1 MKTLIKKILFI
12 FFIFSI
18 SVTNLYSQVDSV
30 DFYKKELS
38 NMKAWTSFTPRDT
51 SYIKLLNT
59 LSNNYKYSNTD
70 SIALFATEA
79 LQLSTVIKYEMGKF
93 KALSNLA
100 IYELI
105 NGNIQQS
112 IDYNQQV
119 LKTLDL
125 KTSSELGSNIYNV
138 LGRAYFTLGNIPES
152 YKHNRKSLLL
162 AEMTGNKDLIRKLN
176 SNLGAF
182 FTYLEDYDEALKYYE
197 LALSGF
203 SDAEPSISKARIL
216 ANLGY
221 LHMENKDYD
230 KALELLDESL
240 PILEKA
246 KMTELL
252 SEIYLT
258 YGAVYFHNKSLD
270 KAFYY
275 FEKANSYYSS
285 SNNSMNKALSFYS
298 LGISHLAVNNFKTSG
313 EFLFLSLDLY
323 KSINFKIGIE
333 ETSRALYELFKKKK
347 ITKKALHYLELSES
361 YSDSIYKEKS
371 ARDISVLKVK
381 IEFEEDKVNLKLKND
396 GEVAKQTKY
405 IQWTSLGLACMII
418 ISLVFFQANKSE
430 KRLNQELALQTTE
443 LSKKQQELNTINK
456 NQDKL
461 FSIVGHDLRGPIVS
475 LKQLL
480 GLALENEEGVLH
492 FYRFGPK
499 LKKDVDHI
507 HFTLENL
514 LNWGVT
520 QMKGEPVKHVKIEI
534 KQNILRIE
542 ELFREVLDKKA
553 ITVHKSFV
561 DNLVMVVDA
570 NHFNII
576 FRNLIS
582 NAIKFTPQNGQIWL
596 NTYKENNTTFISV
609 KDNGIGMSKEVLSR
623 VFDSSQHYSTFGTDN
638 ERGTGLGLVLC
649 KEMITKN
656 KGTLTV
662 ESELEKGS
670 VFVVRFPNIIVG

>member
-1 MKTLIKKILFI
+1 MKIMTKKILFI

-18 SVTNLYSQVDSV
+18 NATNLYSQVDRV

-38 NMKAWTSFTPRDT
+38 NMKALNSLTPKDT

-59 LSNNYKYSNTD
+59 LSNNYIYINTN
-70 SIALFATEA
+70 SIAILATEA
-79 LQLSTVIKYEMGKF
+79 LQLSTTINYEMGRF
-93 KALSNLA
+93 EALSNLA

-112 IDYNQQV
+112 IAYNQQI
-119 LKTLDL
+119 LKTIDL
-125 KTSSELGSNIYNV
+125 KTSPELGSNIYHV
-138 LGRAYFTLGNIPES
+138 LGRAYFTLGNMPES
-152 YKHNRKSLLL
+152 YKYTRKSLLL
-162 AEMTGNKDLIRKLN
+162 AKLTGNKGLVRKLN

-182 FTYLEDYDEALKYYE
+182 FTYLDDYDEALKYYE
-197 LALSGF
+197 LVLNGF
-203 SDAEPSISKARIL
+203 SDAEPSITKARIL

-221 LHMENKDYD
+221 LHMKNKDYD

-246 KMTELL
+246 NITELL
-252 SEIYLT
+252 SEVYLA
-258 YGAVYFHNKSLD
+258 YGTVYFHDKNLD

-285 SNNSMNKALSFYS
+285 SNNSMNKALSFYG
-298 LGISHLAVNNFKTSG
+298 LGISHLAVDNFKASG
-313 EFLFLSLDLY
+313 EFLYLSLDLY

-347 ITKKALHYLELSES
+347 STKKALHYLELSES

-371 ARDISVLKVK
+371 ARDISVLKAK

-396 GEVAKQTKY
+396 DEVAKQTKY
-405 IQWTSLGLACMII
+405 IQWTSLGLACMV
-418 ISLVFFQANKSE
+418 ISSILFFQANKAE

-443 LSKKQQELNTINK
+443 LSEKQQELNTINK

-480 GLALENEEGVLH
+480 GLALENEEGVQH

-514 LNWGVT
+514 LNWGAT
-520 QMKGEPVKHVKIEI
+520 QMKGEPVKPVKIEI

-542 ELFREVLDKKA
+542 ELFREVLDKKS

-561 DNLVMVVDA
+561 DNPVMVVDA

-596 NTYKENNTTFISV
+596 NAYKENDTTIISV
-609 KDNGIGMSKEVLSR
+609 KDDGKGISKDVLSLIL
-623 VFDSSQHYSTFGTDN
+623 DSSEHYSTFGTDN

-649 KEMITKN
+649 KEMIAKN
-656 KGTLTV
+656 KGILTV

-670 VFVVRFPNIIVG
+670 IFAVSIPNIVAG